1 MKKALSIFA
10 VMVFSIGLFSC
21 EADTNIEETDALF
34 ENIDESSC
42 DGCSSGSGERGGNG

>member
-1 MKKALSIFA
+1 MKKALSILA

-34 ENIDESSC
+34 EVEESAC
-42 DGCSSGSGERGGNG
+42 DGCSNGSGDRGDG